1 MCHRYSHRWRRRN
14 HAPVWLCQ
22 CSLRYFSQ
30 FIIIQTFIHC
40 IITWIIISEDIT
52 MKKHSSTRSS

>member
-1 MCHRYSHRWRRRN
+1 
-14 HAPVWLCQ
+14 
-22 CSLRYFSQ
+22 LRYFRQ

-40 IITWIIISEDIT
+40 IITYSVVVDSRRRHTAVSIWSIIIEDIT